1 MPNNV
6 DKGPTEP
13 NDLKE
18 DGRSLENGDGQD
30 IDALIALW
38 DGYTEAGDSRIKVDV
53 VEGRGERVTRQYH
66 QGRCDVGSPW
76 ACGTAFDVLE

>member
-6 DKGPTEP
+6 DKGPAEP

-18 DGRSLENGDGQD
+18 DGRSLENGGGQD
-30 IDALIALW
+30 IDALIALL

-53 VEGRGERVTRQYH
+53 VEG
-66 QGRCDVGSPW
+66 QGYPSVPSWTLRCGKPVGLRH
-76 ACGTAFDVLE
+76 CI

>member
-6 DKGPTEP
+6 DKGPAEP

-18 DGRSLENGDGQD
+18 DGRSLENGGGQD
-30 IDALIALW
+30 IDALIALL

-53 VEGRGERVTRQYH
+53 V
-66 QGRCDVGSPW
+66 
-76 ACGTAFDVLE
+76 

>member
-6 DKGPTEP
+6 DKGPAEP
-13 NDLKE
+13 NDLKG
-18 DGRSLENGDGQD
+18 DGRSLENGGGQD
-30 IDALIALW
+30 IDALIALL

-53 VEGRGERVTRQYH
+53 VEGQGEMVTRQYH
-66 QGRCDVGSPW
+66 HGRCDVGSPW